1 MSTIE
6 DLASKIRDLKPR
18 IKERYRATGIELLG
32 SNIRGD
38 QREDSDID
46 FLVEFEEGADLFD
59 LIGLTTFLEEE
70 LKRNIDVVPKQALR
84 EELRESILR
93 EAVPI

>member
-6 DLASKIRDLKPR
+6 DLASKIRGLKPR
-18 IKERYRATGIELLG
+18 IKERYRATGIELFG

-46 FLVEFEEGADLFD
+46 FLVEFEG
-59 LIGLTTFLEEE
+59 G
-70 LKRNIDVVPKQALR
+70 RG
-84 EELRESILR
+84 
-93 EAVPI
+93 